1 GYVLRRIM
9 RRAMR
14 HAHMLGATDPMIYAL
29 VPTLIHEMGDTFS
42 ELRRAETLI
51 TETIK
56 LEEVRFGKTLS
67 KGLGILADATKG
79 IKKGGVLSGDV
90 AFKLYDTYGFP
101 LDLTEDALRA
111 RNISVDN
118 AAFSKAMEKQK
129 SDARKAWK
137 GSGDQ
142 ATETVWFDIRDATPA
157 TEFLGYDALTA
168 DGKVM
173 ALVKD
178 GKSVKTL
185 KAGDTGHIVVNQTPF
200 YGESGGQ
207 VGDQGRISGS
217 KTAAFRVD
225 DTQKKLAS
233 LFVHAGEVEAGGI
246 KIGDTVTLSVDPERR
261 QATRANHSA
270 THLLHEALRQVLG
283 THVVQKGSLVAPDR
297 LRFDFSHPKSIAPDE
312 LTEIEDRANAVVD
325 QNAQVETHL
334 MSYDEALA
342 TGAMALFG
350 EKYGDEVR
358 VVSMGAA
365 NTDRP
370 DKSAWSIELCGG
382 THVDRTGDIGTIRV
396 VSESASAAGVRR
408 IEALTGRG
416 ARAHLAAQDDRI
428 KDLAGLLKTKP
439 EDVVARVKAL
449 ADERKALER
458 AVADAKKQAA
468 LSAGGAGGAI
478 NIAGIKF
485 LKLSVADVASKDLKA
500 MADEARA
507 RVGSGVVAVANAA
520 SDGKLGIV
528 VAVTPDKTDTFSAV
542 DLVRLASES
551 VGGKGGGGRP
561 DLAQAGG
568 PDGAQAEAALAAIEE
583 FLKSKM

>member
-1 GYVLRRIM
+1 M
-9 RRAMR
+9 
-14 HAHMLGATDPMIYAL
+14 
-29 VPTLIHEMGDTFS
+29 
-42 ELRRAETLI
+42 
-51 TETIK
+51 
-56 LEEVRFGKTLS
+56 
-67 KGLGILADATKG
+67 
-79 IKKGGVLSGDV
+79 
-90 AFKLYDTYGFP
+90 
-101 LDLTEDALRA
+101 
-111 RNISVDN
+111 
-118 AAFSKAMEKQK
+118 
-129 SDARKAWK
+129 
-137 GSGDQ
+137 
-142 ATETVWFDIRDATPA
+142 
-157 TEFLGYDALTA
+157 
-168 DGKVM
+168 
-173 ALVKD
+173 
-178 GKSVKTL
+178 
-185 KAGDTGHIVVNQTPF
+185 
-200 YGESGGQ
+200 
-207 VGDQGRISGS
+207 
-217 KTAAFRVD
+217 
-225 DTQKKLAS
+225 
-233 LFVHAGEVEAGGI
+233 EAGGI

-334 MSYDEALA
+334 MSYDDALA